1 MRAPSVFAPGHVIAF
16 FVLLILAAIVV
27 ILAAIVVR
35 FLIWAYVPH
44 RKLPGNRVRH
54 NRIRVR
60 LRLHP
65 GRGHATVFQL
75 WLRWGRLAAF
85 RRSDKIRPS
94 LPFWA
99 RVTIGVA
106 AYSIMLGRA
115 HYRHGMRVPLEEHVL
130 VMAPPR
136 TGKSGWLARIVMR
149 YPGPV
154 LSTTTKPD
162 VYGLT
167 SGVRALGDRPVEV
180 FNPAGIGGL
189 ASTFRWSPIAGCEDK
204 AVAIRRAD
212 GFANAIDL
220 GGDTDLFKNAA
231 RSYLRAMF
239 HAAALADGD
248 MSLVAMWALTSSSG
262 GAKPAEKI
270 LFDHGAMDWAA
281 ELSQLRSKAD
291 KTAATNEIVMSQMLG
306 FMMTP
311 ALADAV
317 LPGPGGSLDLARFL
331 RRSGTLYM
339 IADNGGR
346 EEAPLAPLFAAMTSE
361 LHYVAT
367 LVGQASPGGRLD
379 PPLLMALDEV
389 TQICPVPL
397 PFWLA
402 DSGGKGVQ
410 IIPVVHGEAQLR
422 SRWGKD
428 GAQVVMDTC
437 GAKVWLPGI
446 TDPGT
451 LEMASKLCGKAGYR
465 PRGQEHES
473 EHDVMAPDM
482 IRQLPD
488 QCALVVRG
496 GLSPVIAR
504 LPMAWKDRLYRRA
517 KRHGW
522 AVFPAYA
529 RAALD
534 DSVLLI
540 DQTPEEIA
548 VTPEQTARHGE
559 EITSGYSWT
568 PGAK

>member
-1 MRAPSVFAPGHVIAF
+1 MMHLVIAALI
-16 FVLLILAAIVV
+16 VLTVLALIFRALW
-27 ILAAIVVR
+27 
-35 FLIWAYVPH
+35 WAFIPQ
-44 RKLPGNRVRH
+44 RRLPGNRVRH

-65 GRGHATVFQL
+65 GRGHATVFEL

-99 RVTIGVA
+99 RVMIGVA

-136 TGKSGWLARIVMR
+136 TGKTGWLARIIMH

-167 SGVRALGDRPVEV
+167 SGIRARGGRPVEV
-180 FNPAGIGGL
+180 FNPAEIGGL
-189 ASTFRWSPIAGCEDK
+189 PSTFRWSPIAGCIDK

-212 GFANAIDL
+212 GFANAINL
-220 GGDTDLFKNAA
+220 GKDSELFKNAA
-231 RSYLRAMF
+231 RTYLRAMF
-239 HAAALADGD
+239 HAAALVGGD
-248 MSLVAMWALTSSSG
+248 LMLVALWALRSSNG
-262 GAKPAEKI
+262 GAQPAEDI
-270 LFDHGAMDWAA
+270 LNKNGAFDWAA
-281 ELSQLRSKAD
+281 ELSQLRNKAD

-306 FMMTP
+306 FMMNP
-311 ALADAV
+311 ALAEAV
-317 LPGPGGSLDLARFL
+317 LPGPGDTIDLAAFL
-331 RRSGTLYM
+331 RTSGTLYM
-339 IADNGGR
+339 IADNAGQ
-346 EEAPLAPLFAAMTSE
+346 EDAPLAPLFAAMTSE

-367 LVGQASPGGRLD
+367 QIGQASPGGRLD

-422 SRWGKD
+422 SRWGDD

-437 GAKVWLPGI
+437 GSKVWLPGI
-446 TDPGT
+446 TDPKT
-451 LEMASKLCGKAGYR
+451 LKMASELCDQAGYR
-465 PRGQEHES
+465 LKGQEHES
-473 EHDVMAPDM
+473 MHDVMTPGM
-482 IRQLPD
+482 IRELPG
-488 QCALVVRG
+488 QFALVVRG
-496 GLSPVIAR
+496 GLAPVITK
-504 LPMAWKDRLYRRA
+504 LPMAWKDRLYKRARRQ
-517 KRHGW
+517 GW
-522 AVFPAYA
+522 ASLPATA
-529 RAALD
+529 RASWDA
-534 DSVLLI
+534 SVLLAGRVP
-540 DQTPEEIA
+540 DQMPEPAPA
-548 VTPEQTARHGE
+548 VEPLVTVGVA
-559 EITSGYSWT
+559 
-568 PGAK
+568 PGDPLPWIRQERQ

>member
-1 MRAPSVFAPGHVIAF
+1 MMH
-16 FVLLILAAIVV
+16 LLIAALIVLAV
-27 ILAAIVVR
+27 LA
-35 FLIWAYVPH
+35 LIFRALWWAFIPH
-44 RKLPGNRVRH
+44 RQLPGNRVRH

-65 GRGHATVFQL
+65 GRGHATVFEL

-99 RVTIGVA
+99 RVMVGVA

-136 TGKSGWLARIVMR
+136 TGKTGWLARIVMH

-167 SGVRALGDRPVEV
+167 SGIRARGHRPVEV
-180 FNPAGIGGL
+180 FNPAQIGGL
-189 ASTFRWSPIAGCEDK
+189 PSTFRWSPIAGCSDK

-212 GFANAIDL
+212 GFANAINL
-220 GGDTDLFKNAA
+220 GKDSELFKNAA
-231 RSYLRAMF
+231 RTYLRAMF
-239 HAAALADGD
+239 HAAALVGGD
-248 MSLVAMWALTSSSG
+248 LMLVAVWALRSSSG
-262 GAKPAEKI
+262 GAKPAEEI
-270 LFDHGAMDWAA
+270 LEKNGAFDWAA
-281 ELSQLRSKAD
+281 ELGQLRNKAD

-306 FMMTP
+306 FMMNP
-311 ALADAV
+311 ALAEAV
-317 LPGPGGSLDLARFL
+317 LPGPGDTLDLAAFL
-331 RRSGTLYM
+331 RKSGTLYM
-339 IADNGGR
+339 IADNAGQ
-346 EEAPLAPLFAAMTSE
+346 EDAPLAPLFAAMTSE

-367 LVGQASPGGRLD
+367 QIGQASKGGRLD

-422 SRWGKD
+422 SRWGDD

-446 TDPGT
+446 ADPKT
-451 LEMASKLCGKAGYR
+451 LKMASELCDQAGYR
-465 PRGQEHES
+465 LKGQEHES
-473 EHDVMAPDM
+473 MHDVMTPGM
-482 IRQLPD
+482 IRELPG
-488 QCALVVRG
+488 QHALVVRG
-496 GLSPVIAR
+496 GLSPVITR
-504 LPMAWKDRLYRRA
+504 LPMAWKDRLYKRARRL
-517 KRHGW
+517 GW
-522 AVFPAYA
+522 ATFPATA
-529 RAALD
+529 RASWDA
-534 DSVLLI
+534 SVLL
-540 DQTPEEIA
+540 QNLEHEETPEPVPA
-548 VTPEQTARHGE
+548 VEPADTAAAKTE
-559 EITSGYSWT
+559 SGYSWT
-568 PGAK
+568 AGPR

>member
-1 MRAPSVFAPGHVIAF
+1 MTHLIIP
-16 FVLLILAAIVV
+16 VLIVLAVLAAT
-27 ILAAIVVR
+27 AR
-35 FLIWAYVPH
+35 FLWWAFIPH
-44 RKLPGNRVRH
+44 RRLPGNRVRH

-99 RVTIGVA
+99 RVMIGTA

-115 HYRHGMRVPLEEHVL
+115 HYRHAMRVPLEEHVL

-136 TGKSGWLARIVMR
+136 TGKTGWLARIVMH
-149 YPGPV
+149 YPGPA
-154 LSTTTKPD
+154 LATTTKPD

-167 SGVRALGDRPVEV
+167 SGIRGRSGRPVEV

-189 ASTFRWSPIAGCEDK
+189 PSTFRWSPIAGCTDK

-212 GFANAIDL
+212 GFANAINL
-220 GGDTDLFKNAA
+220 GDDSELFKNAA

-239 HAAALADGD
+239 HAAALAGGD
-248 MSLVAMWALTSSSG
+248 MRLVAMWALTSSTG
-262 GAKPAEKI
+262 GAKQAEQI
-270 LFDHGAMDWAA
+270 LFDNGAPEWAA

-317 LPGPGGSLDLARFL
+317 LPEPGGSLDLARFL
-331 RRSGTLYM
+331 RRAGTLYM
-339 IADNGGR
+339 IADSGGN

-367 LVGQASPGGRLD
+367 VIGQASPGGRLD

-410 IIPVVHGEAQLR
+410 IVPVVHGEAQLR

-465 PRGQEHES
+465 LRGQEHES
-473 EHDVMAPDM
+473 EHDVLAPDM

-488 QCALVVRG
+488 RCALVVRG

-504 LPMAWKDRLYRRA
+504 LPMAWKDRLYKRA
-517 KRHGW
+517 TRHGW
-522 AVFPAYA
+522 AVSPSYV
-529 RAALD
+529 RAELD
-534 DSVLLI
+534 TPVLLP
-540 DQTPEEIA
+540 DLLRDEAPAPAAAAPPEPAE
-548 VTPEQTARHGE
+548 TGP
-559 EITSGYSWT
+559 YSWSAG
-568 PGAK
+568 PR

>member
-1 MRAPSVFAPGHVIAF
+1 MMH
-16 FVLLILAAIVV
+16 LLIAALIVLVVLA
-27 ILAAIVVR
+27 
-35 FLIWAYVPH
+35 LIGRALWWAFIPQ
-44 RKLPGNRVRH
+44 RCLPGNRVRH

-65 GRGHATVFQL
+65 GRGHATVFEL

-99 RVTIGVA
+99 RVIVTA
-106 AYSIMLGRA
+106 AGYSIMLGRA

-136 TGKSGWLARIVMR
+136 TGKTGWLARIVMH

-167 SGVRALGDRPVEV
+167 SGIRARGGRPVEV
-180 FNPAGIGGL
+180 FNPAAIGAV

-212 GFANAIDL
+212 GFANAVNVGKDSE
-220 GGDTDLFKNAA
+220 LFKNAA
-231 RSYLRAMF
+231 RTYLRAMF
-239 HAAALADGD
+239 HAAALVDGD
-248 MSLVAMWALTSSSG
+248 MMLVAMWALRSSTG
-262 GAKPAEKI
+262 GAMPAEEI
-270 LFDHGAMDWAA
+270 LTEHGAVDWSV
-281 ELSQLRSKAD
+281 ELSQLRNAAD

-306 FMMTP
+306 FLMNP
-311 ALADAV
+311 ALAAAV
-317 LPGPGGSLDLARFL
+317 LPDPGDTLDLTGFL
-331 RRSGTLYM
+331 RKSGTLYM
-339 IADNGGR
+339 IADNAGQ
-346 EEAPLAPLFAAMTSE
+346 EDAPLAPLFAAMTSE

-367 LVGQASPGGRLD
+367 QIGQASKGGRLD

-422 SRWGKD
+422 ERWGKD
-428 GAQVVMDTC
+428 GAQIVMDTC
-437 GAKVWLPGI
+437 GAKAWLPGI
-446 TDPGT
+446 TDPNT
-451 LEMASKLCGKAGYR
+451 LKMASELCDQAAYR
-465 PRGQEHES
+465 LKGQEHES
-473 EHDVMAPDM
+473 MHNVMTPGMVRA
-482 IRQLPD
+482 LPARH
-488 QCALVVRG
+488 ALVIRG

-504 LPMAWKDRLYRRA
+504 LPMAWKDRLYKKARR
-517 KRHGW
+517 RGW
-522 AVFPAYA
+522 ATLPAAA
-529 RAALD
+529 RASWDA
-534 DSVLLI
+534 SVLLA
-540 DQTPEEIA
+540 DHVPGELPDPVPAVDSPETVA
-548 VTPEQTARHGE
+548 ARAE
-559 EITSGYSWT
+559 SAYSWT
-568 PGAK
+568 SGVR